1 MKYFFIIICIIC
13 HFQFF
18 SQDLDTSRQLQT
30 FEKTISKFIINDDF
44 LKSDKNLDLISE
56 RSSESIST
64 ILEEETTNYLKYYS
78 PGNLSSISTR
88 GGNASQT
95 SLVYNDFVLNNPLN
109 GIVDFSSIPSVF
121 FNSVNVMY
129 GLPSSNWGNGGLAG
143 AIILN
148 NHPTENKSL
157 EFGSVFGSF
166 KQSTNFLKLN
176 YSKKKVSSSLKLFR
190 QSAENNFKFLDV
202 NNEIVNQE
210 NSAFYHS
217 ALMSD
222 SKIDFSNSSLKIVLF
237 SQMLERQVPKGMLE
251 SYTNA
256 FQTDLNHRFFINYK
270 YDLENSFIEFKTAY
284 YDEQNSFVDSIRNI
298 FSENPCKTLINQ
310 INFSKNINQFNFLK
324 LNLTN
329 SLAKSNGNNYDDEV
343 QINRFSLNG
352 IYKINNP
359 KNKWKHLFNSRIVL
373 DKKNLSPLTFSY
385 SLNRVLAKDFKI
397 YINMGKVYRFPTIND
412 LYWSPGGNEN
422 LNPENGYSTDL
433 GLLWTKDLSNTQL
446 YFEPTIYSRW
456 IDDWIIWQP
465 TGTYWS
471 PMNVK
476 KVWNRGIETNSSISF
491 KKREISFNFSLK
503 TAYNLST
510 NIDIYN
516 INDASLGKQLIYVPH
531 YKFIFKSQ
539 IAYRNIRITY
549 IHNYTGYRYTSR
561 DNLYYLPAF
570 NLGRLFLSWDLKFK
584 KYPTKIFY
592 KINNLYNTNYQLV
605 LNRPMPLIN
614 NEIGINF
621 KINK

>member
-1 MKYFFIIICIIC
+1 MGCIIC
-13 HFQFF
+13 NLQTFG
-18 SQDLDTSRQLQT
+18 QDLDTSKQLET

-44 LKSDKNLDLISE
+44 LKTDKNLVLLRE
-56 RSSESIST
+56 RSSESISS
-64 ILEEETTNYLKYYS
+64 ILEEETTNYFKYYS
-78 PGNLSSISTR
+78 PGNLSTISTR

-148 NHPTENKSL
+148 NETIEKKTI
-157 EFGSVFGSF
+157 EVGSVFGSYN
-166 KQSTNFLKLN
+166 QSTNFLKVN
-176 YSKKKVSSSLKLFR
+176 YGNKRISTSLKFFR
-190 QSAENNFKFLDV
+190 QSAENNYTFLNL
-202 NNEIVNQE
+202 NNQKVSQE
-210 NSAFYHS
+210 NSAFHHF
-217 ALMSD
+217 AIMSD
-222 SKIDFSNSSLKIVLF
+222 SKINFSNSILNIVLF
-237 SQMLERQVPKGMLE
+237 SQQLERQVPKGMLE

-270 YDLENSFIEFKTAY
+270 YNLDNSFIELKTAY
-284 YDEQNSFVDSIRNI
+284 YDEQNNYVDSIRNI
-298 FSENPCKTLINQ
+298 FSENPCKTLVNQ
-310 INFSKNINQFNFLK
+310 INYSKTINQFNFLK

-329 SLAKSNGNNYDDEV
+329 SLAKSNGNNYENDV
-343 QINRFSLNG
+343 QINRFSLTG

-359 KNKWKHLFNSRIVL
+359 KNKWKHLFNSRIII

-385 SLNRVLAKDFKI
+385 SLNRVLDKDFNV
-397 YINMGKVYRFPTIND
+397 YVNMGKVYRFPTIND
-412 LYWSPGGNEN
+412 LYWNPGGNEN

-433 GLLWTKDLSNTQL
+433 GFLWTKSFSNTQF

-456 IDDWIIWQP
+456 IEDWIIWKP
-465 TGTYWS
+465 TGTFWS

-476 KVWNRGIETNSSISF
+476 KVWNRGIETNSKISF
-491 KKREISFNFSLK
+491 KKRKINFDISLK

-510 NIDIYN
+510 NVDIYN
-516 INDASLGKQLIYVPH
+516 INDASLGQQLIYVPH
-531 YKFIFKSQ
+531 YKFILKSQ
-539 IAYRNIRITY
+539 ISYRNIRITY

-561 DNLYYLPAF
+561 DNLNYLPSF
-570 NLGRLFLSWDLKFK
+570 NLGKLFLSWDFKFK
-584 KYPTKIFY
+584 KYPAKIFY

-605 LNRPMPLIN
+605 INRPMPLIN
-614 NEIGINF
+614 HEIGINF
-621 KINK
+621 KLNK

>member
-44 LKSDKNLDLISE
+44 LKSDKNLNLISE

-64 ILEEETTNYLKYYS
+64 ILEEETTNYFKYYS

-121 FNSVNVMY
+121 FSSVNIMY

-148 NHPTENKSL
+148 NHPTENKSI

-176 YSKKKVSSSLKLFR
+176 YSKKKVSSSLKLYR

-329 SLAKSNGNNYDDEV
+329 SLAKSNGNNYDNEV
-343 QINRFSLNG
+343 QINRFSLTG

-359 KNKWKHLFNSRIVL
+359 KNKWKHLFNSRFVL

-397 YINMGKVYRFPTIND
+397 YINLGKVYRFPTIND

-471 PMNVK
+471 PINVK

-516 INDASLGKQLIYVPH
+516 FNDASLGKQLIYVPH
-531 YKFIFKSQ
+531 YKFILKSQ

-549 IHNYTGYRYTSR
+549 THNYTGYRYTSR

-605 LNRPMPLIN
+605 INRPMPLIN

>member
-56 RSSESIST
+56 RSSESVST

-166 KQSTNFLKLN
+166 NQSTNFLKLN

-310 INFSKNINQFNFLK
+310 INFSNNINQFNFLK

-343 QINRFSLNG
+343 QINRFSLTG

-397 YINMGKVYRFPTIND
+397 YLNMGKVYRFPTIND

-433 GLLWTKDLSNTQL
+433 GLLWTKDLLNTQL

-549 IHNYTGYRYTSR
+549 IHSYTGYRYTSR

-605 LNRPMPLIN
+605 INRPMPLIN

>member
-1 MKYFFIIICIIC
+1 MKYFFVVGCIIC
-13 HFQFF
+13 HLQFF
-18 SQDLDTSRQLQT
+18 GQDLDTSKQLQT

-44 LKSDKNLDLISE
+44 LKTDKNLVLTSE
-56 RSSESIST
+56 RSSESMSC

-78 PGNLSSISTR
+78 PGNLSTISTR

-109 GIVDFSSIPSVF
+109 GIVDFSSIPSIF

-148 NHPTENKSL
+148 NETIEKKTL
-157 EFGSVFGSF
+157 EVGSVFGSYN
-166 KQSTNFLKLN
+166 QSTNFLKVN
-176 YSKKKVSSSLKLFR
+176 YSKKRISSSLKFFR
-190 QSAENNFKFLDV
+190 QSAENNYKFLNL
-202 NNEIVNQE
+202 NNQKISQE
-210 NSAFYHS
+210 NAAFQHS

-222 SKIDFSNSSLKIVLF
+222 SKINFSNSTLKIVLF
-237 SQMLERQVPKGMLE
+237 SQKLERQVPKGMLE

-270 YDLENSFIEFKTAY
+270 YNLDNSFIELKTAY
-284 YDEQNSFVDSIRNI
+284 YDEQNAYVDSIRNI
-298 FSENPCKTLINQ
+298 FSENPCKTIVNQ
-310 INFSKNINQFNFLK
+310 INYSKTLNKFNFLK

-329 SLAKSNGNNYDDEV
+329 SLAKSNGDNYENEV
-343 QINRFSLNG
+343 QINRLSLTG

-359 KNKWKHLFNSRIVL
+359 TKKWKQLFNSRIIL
-373 DKKNLSPLTFSY
+373 DSKNLSPLTFSY
-385 SLNRVLAKDFKI
+385 SLNRVLAKDFNI
-397 YINMGKVYRFPTIND
+397 YVNMGKVYRFPTIND

-433 GLLWTKDLSNTQL
+433 GFLWSKDLSNAQL
-446 YFEPTIYSRW
+446 YFEPTMYSRW

-476 KVWNRGIETNSSISF
+476 KVWNRGIETNSSMSF
-491 KKREISFNFSLK
+491 KKREVNFNFSLK

-516 INDASLGKQLIYVPH
+516 INDASLGQQLIYVPH

-539 IAYRNIRITY
+539 IAYRTIRITY

-561 DNLYYLPAF
+561 DNLNYLPSF
-570 NLGRLFLSWDLKFK
+570 NLGRLFLSWDFEFK

-605 LNRPMPLIN
+605 INRPMPLIN
-614 NEIGINF
+614 HEIGINF

>member
-56 RSSESIST
+56 RNSESIST

-121 FNSVNVMY
+121 FNSVNIMY

-166 KQSTNFLKLN
+166 NQSTNFLKLN

-329 SLAKSNGNNYDDEV
+329 SLAKSNGNNYDNEV

-385 SLNRVLAKDFKI
+385 SINRVLAKDFKI

-476 KVWNRGIETNSSISF
+476 KVWNRGIETNSSISL
-491 KKREISFNFSLK
+491 KKSEISFNFSLK

-605 LNRPMPLIN
+605 INRPMPLIN

>member
-1 MKYFFIIICIIC
+1 MKYFFIVGYIIC

-44 LKSDKNLDLISE
+44 LKSDKNLDLINE

-64 ILEEETTNYLKYYS
+64 ILEEETTNYFKYYS

-121 FNSVNVMY
+121 FNSVNIMY

-148 NHPTENKSL
+148 NDLNENKSL

-166 KQSTNFLKLN
+166 NQITNFLKLN
-176 YSKKKVSSSLKLFR
+176 YSKKRCSSSLKLFR
-190 QSAENNFKFLDV
+190 QIAENNFKFLDV

-210 NSAFYHS
+210 NSAFYHY

-222 SKIDFSNSSLKIVLF
+222 SKLDFSNSSLKIVLF

-256 FQTDLNHRFFINYK
+256 FQKDLNHRFFINYK

-284 YDEQNSFVDSIRNI
+284 YDEQNSYVDSIRNI

-310 INFSKNINQFNFLK
+310 INYSKNINQFNFLK

-329 SLAKSNGNNYDDEV
+329 SLAKSNGNNFDNEV
-343 QINRFSLNG
+343 QINRFSLTG

-359 KNKWKHLFNSRIVL
+359 KNKWKHLFNTRIIF
-373 DKKNLSPLTFSY
+373 DKKNLSPLTFS
-385 SLNRVLAKDFKI
+385 
-397 YINMGKVYRFPTIND
+397 
-412 LYWSPGGNEN
+412 
-422 LNPENGYSTDL
+422 
-433 GLLWTKDLSNTQL
+433 
-446 YFEPTIYSRW
+446 
-456 IDDWIIWQP
+456 
-465 TGTYWS
+465 
-471 PMNVK
+471 
-476 KVWNRGIETNSSISF
+476 
-491 KKREISFNFSLK
+491 
-503 TAYNLST
+503 
-510 NIDIYN
+510 
-516 INDASLGKQLIYVPH
+516 
-531 YKFIFKSQ
+531 
-539 IAYRNIRITY
+539 
-549 IHNYTGYRYTSR
+549 
-561 DNLYYLPAF
+561 
-570 NLGRLFLSWDLKFK
+570 
-584 KYPTKIFY
+584 
-592 KINNLYNTNYQLV
+592 
-605 LNRPMPLIN
+605 
-614 NEIGINF
+614 
-621 KINK
+621 

>member
-1 MKYFFIIICIIC
+1 MKYFFIVGCIIC

-121 FNSVNVMY
+121 FSSVNIMY

-166 KQSTNFLKLN
+166 NQSTNFLKLN

-329 SLAKSNGNNYDDEV
+329 SLAKSNSNNYDDEV

-605 LNRPMPLIN
+605 INRPMPLIN

>member
-329 SLAKSNGNNYDDEV
+329 SLAKSNSNNYDDEV

-605 LNRPMPLIN
+605 INRPMPLIN

>member
-1 MKYFFIIICIIC
+1 MKYFFIVGCIIG

-343 QINRFSLNG
+343 QINRFSLTG

-373 DKKNLSPLTFSY
+373 EKKNLSPLTFSY

-433 GLLWTKDLSNTQL
+433 GLLWTKDLSKTQL

-491 KKREISFNFSLK
+491 KKREISFNLSLK

-605 LNRPMPLIN
+605 INRPMPLIN

>member
-1 MKYFFIIICIIC
+1 MKYFFIVGCIIC

-121 FNSVNVMY
+121 FSSVNIMY

-166 KQSTNFLKLN
+166 NQSTNFLKLN

-237 SQMLERQVPKGMLE
+237 SQILERQVPKGMLE

-329 SLAKSNGNNYDDEV
+329 SLAKSNSNNYDDEV

-397 YINMGKVYRFPTIND
+397 YINVGKVYRFPTIND

-605 LNRPMPLIN
+605 INRPMPLIN

>member
-56 RSSESIST
+56 RNSESIST

-121 FNSVNVMY
+121 FSSVNIIY

-166 KQSTNFLKLN
+166 NQSTNFLKLN
-176 YSKKKVSSSLKLFR
+176 YSKKKISSSLKLFR
-190 QSAENNFKFLDV
+190 QSAENNFKFFDV

-605 LNRPMPLIN
+605 INRPMPLIN

>member
-1 MKYFFIIICIIC
+1 MKYFFIVGYIIC

-44 LKSDKNLDLISE
+44 LKSDKNLDLINE

-64 ILEEETTNYLKYYS
+64 ILEEETTNYFKYYS

-121 FNSVNVMY
+121 FSSVNIMY

-148 NHPTENKSL
+148 NDLNENKSL

-166 KQSTNFLKLN
+166 NQITNFLKLN
-176 YSKKKVSSSLKLFR
+176 YNKKRCSSSLKLFR
-190 QSAENNFKFLDV
+190 QNAENNFKFLDV

-210 NSAFYHS
+210 NSAFYHY

-222 SKIDFSNSSLKIVLF
+222 SKLDFSNSSLKIVLF

-256 FQTDLNHRFFINYK
+256 FQKDLNHRFFINYK

-284 YDEQNSFVDSIRNI
+284 YDEQNSYVDSIRNI

-310 INFSKNINQFNFLK
+310 INYSKNINQFNFLK

-329 SLAKSNGNNYDDEV
+329 SLAKSNGNNFDNEV
-343 QINRFSLNG
+343 QINRFSLTG

-359 KNKWKHLFNSRIVL
+359 KNKWKHLFNTRIIL

-397 YINMGKVYRFPTIND
+397 YLNMGKVYRFPTIND

-433 GLLWTKDLSNTQL
+433 GLLWTKDLSNAQL

-491 KKREISFNFSLK
+491 KKREVNFNFSLK

-516 INDASLGKQLIYVPH
+516 ISDASIGQQLIYVPH

-570 NLGRLFLSWDLKFK
+570 NLGRLFLSWDFKFK
-584 KYPTKIFY
+584 KYPSKIFY

-605 LNRPMPLIN
+605 INRPMPLIN
-614 NEIGINF
+614 HEIGINF

>member
-1 MKYFFIIICIIC
+1 MKYFFIVGCIIC

-18 SQDLDTSRQLQT
+18 SQDLDSSRQLQT

-44 LKSDKNLDLISE
+44 LKSDKNLNLISE

-64 ILEEETTNYLKYYS
+64 ILEEETTNYFKYYS

-121 FNSVNVMY
+121 FSSVNIMY

-148 NHPTENKSL
+148 NETTENKSL

-166 KQSTNFLKLN
+166 NQSTNFLKLN
-176 YSKKKVSSSLKLFR
+176 YNKKKVSSSLKLFR
-190 QSAENNFKFLDV
+190 QNAENNFKFLDV

-217 ALMSD
+217 ALMID

-237 SQMLERQVPKGMLE
+237 SQMLERQVPKGMIE
-251 SYTNA
+251 SFTNA

-270 YDLENSFIEFKTAY
+270 YNLENSFIEFKTAY
-284 YDEQNSFVDSIRNI
+284 YDEQNSYVDSIRNI

-310 INFSKNINQFNFLK
+310 INFSKNINKFNFLK

-329 SLAKSNGNNYDDEV
+329 SLAKSNGNNYDNEV
-343 QINRFSLNG
+343 QINRFSLTG

-373 DKKNLSPLTFSY
+373 NKKNLSPLTFSY

-397 YINMGKVYRFPTIND
+397 YLNMGKVYRFPTIND

-433 GLLWTKDLSNTQL
+433 GLIWTKDLSNVQF

-491 KKREISFNFSLK
+491 KKRELSFNFSLK

-561 DNLYYLPAF
+561 DNLYYLPSF
-570 NLGRLFLSWDLKFK
+570 NLGRLFLSWDFKFK

-605 LNRPMPLIN
+605 INRPMPLMN
-614 NEIGINF
+614 HEIGINF

>member
-1 MKYFFIIICIIC
+1 MKYFFIVGCIIC

-64 ILEEETTNYLKYYS
+64 ILEEETTNYFKYYS

-121 FNSVNVMY
+121 FSSVNIMY

-148 NHPTENKSL
+148 NDPTENKSL
-157 EFGSVFGSF
+157 EFGSVLGSF
-166 KQSTNFLKLN
+166 NQSTNFLKLN
-176 YSKKKVSSSLKLFR
+176 YSKKRVSTSLKLFR
-190 QSAENNFKFLDV
+190 QSAENNFTFLDL
-202 NNEIVNQE
+202 NNEKVDQE
-210 NSAFYHS
+210 NSAFYHF

-222 SKIDFSNSSLKIVLF
+222 SKIDFSNSTLKIVLF
-237 SQMLERQVPKGMLE
+237 SQILERQVPKGMLE

-270 YDLENSFIEFKTAY
+270 YHLENSFIELKTAY
-284 YDEQNSFVDSIRNI
+284 YSEQNSYIDSIRNI

-324 LNLTN
+324 LNMTN
-329 SLAKSNGNNYDDEV
+329 SLAKSNGNNYDNEV
-343 QINRFSLNG
+343 QINRFSLTG

-397 YINMGKVYRFPTIND
+397 YLNVGKVYRFPTIND

-433 GLLWTKDLSNTQL
+433 GLLWTKDLSNAQL
-446 YFEPTIYSRW
+446 YFEPTVYSRW

-476 KVWNRGIETNSSISF
+476 KVWNRGIETNSRMSF
-491 KKREISFNFSLK
+491 KKRDVSFNFSLK

-516 INDASLGKQLIYVPH
+516 PNDASLEKQLIYVPH

-539 IAYRNIRITY
+539 IAYKNIRITY

-561 DNLYYLPAF
+561 DNFHYLPAF
-570 NLGRLFLSWDLKFK
+570 NLGRLFLSWDFKFK
-584 KYPTKIFY
+584 KYPSKIFY

-605 LNRPMPLIN
+605 INRPMPLIN
-614 NEIGINF
+614 HEIGINF

>member
-121 FNSVNVMY
+121 FSSVNVMY

-176 YSKKKVSSSLKLFR
+176 YSKKKVSSSLKLYR

-433 GLLWTKDLSNTQL
+433 GLLWNKELSNTQL
-446 YFEPTIYSRW
+446 YFEPTIFSRW

-476 KVWNRGIETNSSISF
+476 KVWNRGIETNSSISL

-605 LNRPMPLIN
+605 INRPMPLIN

>member
-148 NHPTENKSL
+148 NHPTENKSI

-176 YSKKKVSSSLKLFR
+176 YSKKKVSSSLKLYR

-476 KVWNRGIETNSSISF
+476 KVWNRGIETNSSISL

-605 LNRPMPLIN
+605 INRPMPLIN
-614 NEIGINF
+614 NEIGISF

>member
-1 MKYFFIIICIIC
+1 MKYFFIVGYIIC

-44 LKSDKNLDLISE
+44 LKSDKNLDLINE

-64 ILEEETTNYLKYYS
+64 ILEEETTNYFKYYS

-95 SLVYNDFVLNNPLN
+95 SLVYNDFILNNPLN

-121 FNSVNVMY
+121 FSSVNIMY

-148 NHPTENKSL
+148 NGLNENKSL

-166 KQSTNFLKLN
+166 NQITNFLKLN
-176 YSKKKVSSSLKLFR
+176 YSKKRCSSSLKLFR
-190 QSAENNFKFLDV
+190 QNAENNFKFLDV

-210 NSAFYHS
+210 NSAFHHS

-222 SKIDFSNSSLKIVLF
+222 SKIDFYNSTLKIVLF
-237 SQMLERQVPKGMLE
+237 SQMLERQVPKGMSE

-270 YDLENSFIEFKTAY
+270 YNLENSFIEFKTAY
-284 YDEQNSFVDSIRNI
+284 YDEQNSYVDSIRNI

-310 INFSKNINQFNFLK
+310 INYSKNINQFNFLK

-329 SLAKSNGNNYDDEV
+329 SLAKSNGNNYDNEV
-343 QINRFSLNG
+343 QINRFSLTG

-359 KNKWKHLFNSRIVL
+359 KNKWKHLFNTRIIF

-397 YINMGKVYRFPTIND
+397 YLNMGKVYRFPTIND

-433 GLLWTKDLSNTQL
+433 GLLWTKDLSNAQL

-491 KKREISFNFSLK
+491 KKREVNFNFSLK

-516 INDASLGKQLIYVPH
+516 ISDASIGQQLIYVPH

-570 NLGRLFLSWDLKFK
+570 NLGRLFLSWDFKFK
-584 KYPTKIFY
+584 KYPSKIFY

-605 LNRPMPLIN
+605 INRPMPLIN
-614 NEIGINF
+614 HEIGINF

>member
-109 GIVDFSSIPSVF
+109 GIVDLSSIPSVF

-329 SLAKSNGNNYDDEV
+329 SLAKSNSNNYDDEV

-605 LNRPMPLIN
+605 INRPMPLIN

>member
-148 NHPTENKSL
+148 NHPTKNKSL

-329 SLAKSNGNNYDDEV
+329 SLAKSNSNNYDDEV

-605 LNRPMPLIN
+605 INRPMPLIN

>member
-1 MKYFFIIICIIC
+1 MKYFFIVGCIIC
-13 HFQFF
+13 YFQFF

-121 FNSVNVMY
+121 FSSVNIMY

-166 KQSTNFLKLN
+166 NQSTNFLKLN

-329 SLAKSNGNNYDDEV
+329 SLAKSNSNNYDDEV

-605 LNRPMPLIN
+605 INRPMPLIN

>member
-605 LNRPMPLIN
+605 INRPMPLIN